1 MQTNHGR
8 VRAVSR
14 AVSPFGQNLALRRIG
29 FGLTVEQLAARSGV
43 SYATIKNCE
52 DGITQYPSSLVG
64 AQLARALGTTVEA
77 LLGFTSSPPTP
88 PTKIVTDAE
97 LLARIERLA
106 DDIRRRANG
115 GAITGPKGTG

>member
-1 MQTNHGR
+1 MQAMQGR
-8 VRAVSR
+8 VRPMTR

-77 LLGFTSSPPTP
+77 LLGFSSSPATP

-106 DDIRRRANG
+106 DDIRRRST
-115 GAITGPKGTG
+115 GAGPLDPKVTG